1 MLKWINDDIL
11 CVHFFLQFFRART
24 YLVQHQN
31 TWQICICIESKRR
44 YTIAYIMSPLMPT
57 CCAVHKYSFCG
68 HLVKP
73 WSWCFSLSSWFQIPQ
88 QAHNPKWPEV
98 LDWQLHKEKVVLIER
113 LIPSETEIEAIAV
126 PKLKVL
132 CLASC
137 KKNTS
142 SRKVRESEL
151 ENLLNLV

>member
-1 MLKWINDDIL
+1 M
-11 CVHFFLQFFRART
+11 
-24 YLVQHQN
+24 
-31 TWQICICIESKRR
+31 
-44 YTIAYIMSPLMPT
+44 
-57 CCAVHKYSFCG
+57 
-68 HLVKP
+68 
-73 WSWCFSLSSWFQIPQ
+73 
-88 QAHNPKWPEV
+88 
-98 LDWQLHKEKVVLIER
+98 HKEKVVLIER